1 MFSNVPCGIENQY
14 FSRYCHKVRNVIIVT
29 KQIRIMLAMKVLK
42 AIFDFCFFCFFWTN
56 RFTLLFPSLY
66 LLMCDLS
73 LHALFFLSKILLYTA
88 NNSKCDVH
96 HPDFY
101 QNNMTNMKVNP

>member
-1 MFSNVPCGIENQY
+1 MFSNVPCGIENRY

-42 AIFDFCFFCFFWTN
+42 AIFDFCFFVFFWTN
-56 RFTLLFPSLY
+56 RFTLLLPSLY

-73 LHALFFLSKILLYTA
+73 LHAIFFNQKSFYTQQII
-88 NNSKCDVH
+88 
-96 HPDFY
+96 
-101 QNNMTNMKVNP
+101 QNVTYITLIFIKTK